1 MGSRSKP
8 LFPRIDRSK
17 KRELPVRPS
26 ATCYSP
32 VVMNFN
38 GTVGLDGELFEILL
52 PLSGQLESISIVFAA
67 PTDIKK
73 MTLELVHQV
82 ATKIQSDLVEMRGQ
96 QLTYK
101 CSLPVCIGDTLA
113 LKVKLQKPEA
123 FNLWLALYLRPS
135 AILTSKTIT
144 AKEIEAIEV

>member
-1 MGSRSKP
+1 MTKIGKP

-17 KRELPVRPS
+17 KRELPVRPP

-38 GTVGLDGELFEILL
+38 GTTGLDGELFEILM
-52 PLSGQLESISIVFAA
+52 PLSGQLESITVVFAA
-67 PTDIKK
+67 PTAIKK
-73 MTLELVHQV
+73 MTLELIHQV
-82 ATKIQSDLVEMRGQ
+82 DTKTQSDLVDLRGQ
-96 QLTYK
+96 TLTYS
-101 CSLPVCIGDTLA
+101 CTMAICIGDKLA
-113 LKVKLQKPEA
+113 LKAKLQEPVA